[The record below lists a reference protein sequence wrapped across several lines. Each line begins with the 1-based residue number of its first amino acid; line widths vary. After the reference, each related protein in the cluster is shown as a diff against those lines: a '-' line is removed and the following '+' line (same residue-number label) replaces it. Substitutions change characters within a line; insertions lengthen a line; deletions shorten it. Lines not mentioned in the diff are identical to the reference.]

1 MNEFVVYHNIIDEQL
16 LSLLNKICHSL
27 SYCKVNEYLDSNNVF
42 FIIHIKKES
51 DLEEIDLSYL
61 VQKNF
66 VLIITEEILAEFFY
80 KLSNDNRFFIA
91 INGNKNK
98 DLLEINIKGFIN
110 YGYKVYE
117 LLNQI
122 GELEDRIF
130 DLAFATTDVL
140 EQKEKMED
148 IAIRD
153 GMTKLFNHSY
163 FRDTLLKKFEHA
175 KLNNEIFTIAILDL
189 DYFKHV
195 NDRYGHLK
203 GDEVLKAF
211 AMTIVENIDAK
222 RDIPSRYGGEEFAII
237 FDKQDIKEATKK
249 IDAIR
254 KSLSEKAFTYENSCF
269 KVTFSAGLT
278 QYSVKF
284 IDIVEMIKYA
294 DEALYQSKKD
304 GRNRNT
310 IKLKE

>member
-16 LSLLNKICHSL
+16 FSLLNNICHSI
-27 SYCKVNEYLDSNNVF
+27 SYCKVNEYLDSNNAF
-42 FIIHIKKES
+42 FIIHIKKEA
-51 DLEEIDLSYL
+51 DLEEIDLNYL

-66 VLIITEEILAEFFY
+66 VLIITEETLVDLFY

-98 DLLEINIKGFIN
+98 DLLKINIKGFIN
-110 YGYKVYE
+110 YGYKVHE

-122 GELEDRIF
+122 GELEEKIF

-148 IAIRD
+148 IAVRD

-175 KLNNEIFTIAILDL
+175 KLNHEIFTIAILDL

-211 AMTIVENIDAK
+211 AMTIVEILDVK
-222 RDIPSRYGGEEFAII
+222 TDIPARYGGEEFAII
-237 FDKQDIKEATKK
+237 FDKQDVEKAIKKV
-249 IDAIR
+249 DAIR
-254 KSLSEKAFTYENSCF
+254 QSFSEKVFTYENSCF
-269 KVTFSAGLT
+269 RVTFSAGLT
-278 QYSVKF
+278 QYTDKF
-284 IDIVEMIKYA
+284 ADIVEMIKYA